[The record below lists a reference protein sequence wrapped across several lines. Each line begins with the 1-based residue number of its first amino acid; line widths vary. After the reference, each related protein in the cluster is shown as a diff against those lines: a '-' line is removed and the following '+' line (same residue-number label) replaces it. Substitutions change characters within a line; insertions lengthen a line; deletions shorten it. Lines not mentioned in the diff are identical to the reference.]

1 MHNASRADGIWCG
14 AQFGVR
20 RIVSEVKAVLHRRSD
35 TANNQ
40 RSDNQADQLFQHIL
54 DRRQPVRGIRA
65 VDTVHRVMGFRI
77 DKNLFYAFHSVN
89 MTGPAPTNLPA
100 PHYPQSFPLAVPSK
114 QAAGLGVCLP
124 KSFLPLAQSAR

>member
-1 MHNASRADGIWCG
+1 
-14 AQFGVR
+14 VR
-20 RIVSEVKAVLHRRSD
+20 RIVSEVKAVLHHISNIAD
-35 TANNQ
+35 NQ

-124 KSFLPLAQSAR
+124 KLLVPLARSAR